1 LSMLHP
7 NDYNPNRMPKEM
19 MRLLKW
25 SILKFGFLFPIVT
38 SWDEKLQK
46 YRIIDGYHRYEALRQ
61 LNAKEVSIFDLKL
74 PYHDA
79 MVLTVNMNR
88 IKGYHQVEKMGELFV
103 KLEDLGVEDKEIC
116 NAMGV
121 EPEELIRL
129 KNQLGI
135 SVSFKNVEY
144 ANSWEIDEG
153 R

>member
-1 LSMLHP
+1 
-7 NDYNPNRMPKEM
+7 MPQQQEAKQH
-19 MRLLKW
+19 LIDWKV
-25 SILKFGFLFPIVT
+25 GALFMEAGTGKTRVACELVNSVPG
-38 SWDEKLQK
+38 
-46 YRIIDGYHRYEALRQ
+46 IDLVIWVG
-61 LNAKEVSIFDLKL
+61 
-74 PYHDA
+74 
-79 MVLTVNMNR
+79 
-88 IKGYHQVEKMGELFV
+88 V